1 MLSAASAA
9 ASWAAFLF
17 LARSCSRS
25 NRRRRQVRPEA
36 VTFAL
41 TFVVVVV
48 VVVGRF
54 ASDVDVAVSV
64 AVVRFYCTINDC
76 TSWQICTVRSVY
88 ELAGEPVFG
97 PAVEDAWLDLDLD
110 CGPVNGQAGSTQ
122 LRLHFVPALAI
133 GMSNRLNGNRRL
145 ALWTIKQIDRVK
157 CMTCARRTYI
167 GICLCCTF
175 FILFS

>member
-1 MLSAASAA
+1 MSAASAA

-17 LARSCSRS
+17 LARSRSRS

-41 TFVVVVV
+41 TFVVVV

-122 LRLHFVPALAI
+122 LQLHFIPALAI

-145 ALWTIKQIDRVK
+145 PFGQLSKSTESSA
-157 CMTCARRTYI
+157 
-167 GICLCCTF
+167 
-175 FILFS
+175 